1 VTSQSSTSGQSST
14 LPQSGEASAAQSS
27 TSPSSSS
34 STGSATGSQSS
45 TGTQSSTSEQSAQ
58 SSTSGQSNLPQ
69 GAAISDTA
77 TLQGQ
82 IQQALQNETTLSN
95 DKVSVNVTDTEIEL
109 TGDVGTNK
117 DKQTAKRI
125 AQSYAGNRKV
135 VDHLKVTGKGKA
147 SSDNAGSPQPPQ
159 QQ

>member
-1 VTSQSSTSGQSST
+1 MGAQSSTSGQSST
-14 LPQSGEASAAQSS
+14 
-27 TSPSSSS
+27 
-34 STGSATGSQSS
+34 
-45 TGTQSSTSEQSAQ
+45 SAQ
-58 SSTSGQSNLPQ
+58 PSTSGQSNLPQ
-69 GAAISDTA
+69 GAAVSDTA

-109 TGDVGTNK
+109 TGTVATGK

-135 VDHLKVTGKGKA
+135 VDHLKVTGKGKS
-147 SSDNAGSPQPPQ
+147 SSDNVGSPQPPL
-159 QQ
+159 